1 MLRVRGGI
9 KMIIRNN
16 NKENKEIN
24 KDTKE
29 YIVVKD
35 SGLYTEEI
43 YYTGFS
49 ELEAFRNYKRIKSG
63 KKNIFIANIKR
74 DLVFGVPF
82 IDTYEVLEVIR

>member
-1 MLRVRGGI
+1 M
-9 KMIIRNN
+9 MIRNN
-16 NKENKEIN
+16 NKETKEI

-43 YYTGFS
+43 YYTGNS
-49 ELEAFRNYKRIKSG
+49 ELEAFRNYKRIKGG

-82 IDTYEVLEVIR
+82 IDTYEILEVIR

>member
-1 MLRVRGGI
+1 
-9 KMIIRNN
+9 MIIRNN
-16 NKENKEIN
+16 NKETKEI

-43 YYTGFS
+43 YYTGNS
-49 ELEAFRNYKRIKSG
+49 ELEAFRNYKRIKGG

>member
-1 MLRVRGGI
+1 MMI
-9 KMIIRNN
+9 KNTKETNN
-16 NKENKEIN
+16 IKNNT
-24 KDTKE
+24 TKE

-35 SGLYTEEI
+35 SGLYTESI
-43 YYTGFS
+43 YYTGDS
-49 ELEAFRNYKRIKSG
+49 ELEAFRNYKRIKGG

>member
-1 MLRVRGGI
+1 
-9 KMIIRNN
+9 MIIRNN
-16 NKENKEIN
+16 NKETKEIN

-35 SGLYTEEI
+35 SGLYTESI
-43 YYTGFS
+43 YYAGFS
-49 ELEAFRNYKRIKSG
+49 ELEAFRNYKRIKGG

-82 IDTYEVLEVIR
+82 IDTYEILEVIR

>member
-1 MLRVRGGI
+1 M
-9 KMIIRNN
+9 MIRNN
-16 NKENKEIN
+16 NKETKEI

-35 SGLYTEEI
+35 SGLYTESI
-43 YYTGFS
+43 YYTGDS
-49 ELEAFRNYKRIKSG
+49 ELEAFRNYKRIKGG

>member
-1 MLRVRGGI
+1 
-9 KMIIRNN
+9 MIIRNN
-16 NKENKEIN
+16 NKETKEI

-43 YYTGFS
+43 YYTGDS
-49 ELEAFRNYKRIKSG
+49 EIEAFRNYKRIKGG

>member
-1 MLRVRGGI
+1 
-9 KMIIRNN
+9 MIIRNN
-16 NKENKEIN
+16 NKETKEI

-35 SGLYTEEI
+35 SGLYTESI
-43 YYTGFS
+43 YYTGDS

>member
-1 MLRVRGGI
+1 
-9 KMIIRNN
+9 MIIRNN
-16 NKENKEIN
+16 NKETKEIN

-43 YYTGFS
+43 YYTGNS
-49 ELEAFRNYKRIKSG
+49 ELEAFRNYKRIKGG

-82 IDTYEVLEVIR
+82 IDTYEILEVIR

>member
-1 MLRVRGGI
+1 
-9 KMIIRNN
+9 MIIRNN
-16 NKENKEIN
+16 NKETKEI

-43 YYTGFS
+43 YYTGNN

-82 IDTYEVLEVIR
+82 IDTYEILEVIR

>member
-1 MLRVRGGI
+1 
-9 KMIIRNN
+9 MIIRNN
-16 NKENKEIN
+16 NKETKEI

-43 YYTGFS
+43 YYTGNS

>member
-1 MLRVRGGI
+1 
-9 KMIIRNN
+9 MIIRNN
-16 NKENKEIN
+16 NKETKEIN
-24 KDTKE
+24 KDTTE

-49 ELEAFRNYKRIKSG
+49 ELEAFRNYKRIKGG

>member
-1 MLRVRGGI
+1 MMI
-9 KMIIRNN
+9 KNTKETNN
-16 NKENKEIN
+16 IKNNT
-24 KDTKE
+24 TKE

-35 SGLYTEEI
+35 SGLYTESI
-43 YYTGFS
+43 YYAGNS
-49 ELEAFRNYKRIKSG
+49 ELEAFRNYKRIKGS

>member
-1 MLRVRGGI
+1 M
-9 KMIIRNN
+9 MIRNN
-16 NKENKEIN
+16 NKETKEI

-35 SGLYTEEI
+35 SGLYTESI

-49 ELEAFRNYKRIKSG
+49 EIEAFRNYKRIKGG

>member
-1 MLRVRGGI
+1 M
-9 KMIIRNN
+9 MIRNDVKETN
-16 NKENKEIN
+16 NI

-43 YYTGFS
+43 YYTGNS

>member
-1 MLRVRGGI
+1 
-9 KMIIRNN
+9 MIIRNN
-16 NKENKEIN
+16 NKETKEI

-35 SGLYTEEI
+35 SGLYTESI
-43 YYTGFS
+43 YYTGNS
-49 ELEAFRNYKRIKSG
+49 ELEAFRNYKRINGG

>member
-1 MLRVRGGI
+1 MMI
-9 KMIIRNN
+9 KNTKETNN
-16 NKENKEIN
+16 I
-24 KDTKE
+24 KDTNTKE

-35 SGLYTEEI
+35 SGLYTESI
-43 YYTGFS
+43 YYAGFS
-49 ELEAFRNYKRIKSG
+49 ELEAFRNYKRIKGG

>member
-1 MLRVRGGI
+1 
-9 KMIIRNN
+9 MIIRNN
-16 NKENKEIN
+16 NKETKEIN

-35 SGLYTEEI
+35 SGLYTESI
-43 YYTGFS
+43 YYAGNS
-49 ELEAFRNYKRIKSG
+49 ELEAFRNYKRIKGS